1 MKYDYEK
8 MTADEL
14 NDLCDKL
21 LTGADGVEKDVS
33 EAVAV
38 SKIAAEMG
46 DAKAQF
52 SYACFLLDGKDVE
65 RDDAAAGDYWRRSAA
80 QGYAHSVNRLGICAL
95 HGICGEKKDPVRAA
109 EYFKLAADAG
119 LPDAMFNLCM
129 LYDSGVGVEKDAEN
143 AYNYMKMAADK
154 KFPAA
159 CVLFGMKLAFESAS
173 SQEDRE
179 KGAEYILTAAE
190 AGNHDGEMLCAV
202 CCEKGIGVEKDLSE
216 AAGWYRR
223 AAKAGNVQAND
234 ALKRLGFPGV
244 M

>member
-52 SYACFLLDGKDVE
+52 SYACFLLDGKGVE

-95 HGICGEKKDPVRAA
+95 HGICGENKTLSGPRSILSWRLTLDCRMPCLIYAC
-109 EYFKLAADAG
+109 
-119 LPDAMFNLCM
+119 CM
-129 LYDSGVGVEKDAEN
+129 
-143 AYNYMKMAADK
+143 
-154 KFPAA
+154 
-159 CVLFGMKLAFESAS
+159 
-173 SQEDRE
+173 
-179 KGAEYILTAAE
+179 TAAS
-190 AGNHDGEMLCAV
+190 V
-202 CCEKGIGVEKDLSE
+202 WKKT
-216 AAGWYRR
+216 
-223 AAKAGNVQAND
+223 
-234 ALKRLGFPGV
+234 LKRLTII
-244 M
+244 